1 MHETKG
7 EKMTFIHNDSDPAK
21 DEASNIVTSYKN
33 GARYYTIDGK
43 SYPSITS
50 VLSSNPEKKRSLAE
64 WRKRV
69 GVKEANKIS
78 TTAAKRGTAVH
89 QICEDYL
96 NNNSEYI
103 NGAMPDTVEMFSS
116 LKPILDNSLGRINA
130 QEVALFSHRL
140 GVAGRVDCIAEWD
153 GTLSIIDFKTSNK
166 LKRIEWINDYF
177 MQCAGY
183 AAMYYEMTDIP
194 IKDVVVAIM
203 VAGEEPQIFK
213 EKVANW
219 LVPLT
224 IAIKRF
230 NNKKVEN

>member
-1 MHETKG
+1 LRK
-7 EKMTFIHNDSDPAK
+7 FIHNDTDPAK
-21 DEASNIVTSYKN
+21 DESSNIEISYKN
-33 GARYYTIDGK
+33 GMRYYSVKGK

-50 VLSSNPEKKRSLAE
+50 VLGDNPEKRKSLAE
-64 WRKRV
+64 WRSRV
-69 GVKEANKIS
+69 GEAEARKIS
-78 TTAAKRGTAVH
+78 TKAAKRGTAVH

-96 NNNSEYI
+96 NNSPDYI
-103 NGAMPDTVEMFSS
+103 NGAMPDSVEMFSS
-116 LKPILDNSLGRINA
+116 IKPILDKSLGIINA

-166 LKRIEWINDYF
+166 PKRVEWIDDYF
-177 MQCAGY
+177 MQCSGY

-203 VAGEEPQIFK
+203 VEGEKPQIFK

-219 LVPLT
+219 LAPLV
-224 IAIKRF
+224 ISIKRF
-230 NNKKVEN
+230 NRE

>member
-1 MHETKG
+1 LRK
-7 EKMTFIHNDSDPAK
+7 FIHNEFDPAK
-21 DEASNIVTSYKN
+21 DQESNIETSYKD
-33 GARYYTIDGK
+33 GTRYYSVEGK

-50 VLSSNPEKKRSLAE
+50 VLSSDPKKRKSLAE

-69 GVKEANKIS
+69 GEKEANKIS
-78 TTAAKRGTAVH
+78 GQASRRGTAVH

-96 NNNSEYI
+96 NNKPEYI
-103 NGAMPDTVEMFSS
+103 NGAMPDSVEMFSS
-116 LKPILDNSLGRINA
+116 LRPILDKSLGVINA

-140 GVAGRVDCIAEWD
+140 GIAGRVDCIAEWD
-153 GTLSIIDFKTSNK
+153 DTLSIIDFKTSNK
-166 LKRIEWINDYF
+166 PKRVEWIDDYF

-230 NNKKVEN
+230 NEEN

>member
-1 MHETKG
+1 M
-7 EKMTFIHNDSDPAK
+7 FVHNDPVELPGGK
-21 DEASNIVTSYKN
+21 LNIIYENSRRFYVTSAGNK
-33 GARYYTIDGK
+33 
-43 SYPSITS
+43 YPSITS
-50 VLSSNPEKKRSLAE
+50 VLGANPEKIKSLQK
-64 WRKRV
+64 WRDRV
-69 GVKEANKIS
+69 GSTEANKIS

-96 NNNSEYI
+96 NNSPDYI
-103 NGAMPDTVEMFSS
+103 NGAMPDSVEMFSS
-116 LKPILDNSLGRINA
+116 IRPILDNSLGTIHA

-166 LKRIEWINDYF
+166 PKRVEWINDYF

-194 IKDVVVAIM
+194 IKDIVVAVM
-203 VAGEEPQIFK
+203 VAGEGPQLFK

-219 LVPLT
+219 LAPLV
-224 IAIKRF
+224 ISIKRF
-230 NNKKVEN
+230 NREY

>member
-1 MHETKG
+1 MP
-7 EKMTFIHNDSDPAK
+7 FIHNETDLAK
-21 DEASNIVTSYKN
+21 EQESIIRTSYMN
-33 GARYYTIDGK
+33 GFRYYSIDGK
-43 SYPSITS
+43 TYPSITS
-50 VLSSNPEKKRSLAE
+50 VLGANPEKKRSLAE

-69 GVKEANKIS
+69 GAKEANKIS

-96 NNNSEYI
+96 NNNPEYI
-103 NGAMPDTVEMFSS
+103 DGAMPDTVEMFSS
-116 LKPILDNSLGRINA
+116 LKPILDNSLGKINA

-140 GVAGRVDCIAEWD
+140 GIAGRVDCIAEWD
-153 GTLSIIDFKTSNK
+153 GTLSIVDFKTSNK
-166 LKRIEWINDYF
+166 PKKVEWINDYF

-183 AAMYYEMTDIP
+183 AAMYYEMTGIP

-230 NNKKVEN
+230 NEEN

>member
-1 MHETKG
+1 LRR
-7 EKMTFIHNDSDPAK
+7 FIHNDFDPAK
-21 DEASNIVTSYKN
+21 DQDSNIKTSYKDRT
-33 GARYYTIDGK
+33 RYYSVEGK

-50 VLSSNPEKKRSLAE
+50 VLSSDPKKRKSLAE

-69 GVKEANKIS
+69 GEKEANKIS
-78 TTAAKRGTAVH
+78 GQASRRGTAVH

-96 NNNSEYI
+96 NNKPEYI
-103 NGAMPDTVEMFSS
+103 NGAMPDSVEMFSS
-116 LKPILDNSLGRINA
+116 LRPILDKSLGVINA

-140 GVAGRVDCIAEWD
+140 GIAGRVDCIAEWD
-153 GTLSIIDFKTSNK
+153 DTLSIIDFKTSNK
-166 LKRIEWINDYF
+166 PKRVEWIDDYF

-230 NNKKVEN
+230 NKEN

>member
-1 MHETKG
+1 MK
-7 EKMTFIHNDSDPAK
+7 FIHNDTDPAK
-21 DEASNIVTSYKN
+21 DESSNIEISYKN
-33 GARYYTIDGK
+33 GMRYYSVKGE

-50 VLSSNPEKKRSLAE
+50 VLGDNPEKRKSLAE
-64 WRKRV
+64 WRSRV
-69 GVKEANKIS
+69 GEKEAKKIS
-78 TTAAKRGTAVH
+78 TKAAKRGTAVH

-96 NNNSEYI
+96 NNSPDYI
-103 NGAMPDTVEMFSS
+103 NGAMPSSVEMFSS
-116 LKPILDNSLGRINA
+116 IKPILDKSLGIINA
-130 QEVALFSHRL
+130 QEVALYSSRL

-166 LKRIEWINDYF
+166 PKRVEWINDYF

-203 VAGEEPQIFK
+203 VEGEKPQIFK

-219 LVPLT
+219 LAPLV
-224 IAIKRF
+224 ISIKRF
-230 NNKKVEN
+230 NREN

>member
-1 MHETKG
+1 LRK
-7 EKMTFIHNDSDPAK
+7 FIHNDTDPAK
-21 DEASNIVTSYKN
+21 AQASNIKTSYKN
-33 GARYYTIDGK
+33 GARYYSVEGK

-50 VLSSNPEKKRSLAE
+50 VLSADPEKKRSLAE

-69 GVKEANKIS
+69 GAKEANKIS
-78 TTAAKRGTAVH
+78 TKAARRGTVVH

-96 NNNSEYI
+96 KNSPDYI
-103 NGAMPDTVEMFSS
+103 NGAMPDSVEMFSS
-116 LKPILDNSLGRINA
+116 IRPILDKSLGIINA

-166 LKRIEWINDYF
+166 PKRVEWINDYF

-194 IKDVVVAIM
+194 IRDVVVAVM
-203 VAGEEPQIFK
+203 VAGEKPQIFK

-219 LVPLT
+219 LAPLV
-224 IAIKRF
+224 ISIKRF
-230 NNKKVEN
+230 NREY

>member
-1 MHETKG
+1 
-7 EKMTFIHNDSDPAK
+7 MTFIHNDIDLAK
-21 DEASNIVTSYKN
+21 DQESNIKTSYKN
-33 GARYYTIDGK
+33 GKRYYSIEGK
-43 SYPSITS
+43 TYPSITS
-50 VLSSNPEKKRSLAE
+50 VLGSNPDKKRSLME

-69 GVKEANKIS
+69 GVEEANKIS

-96 NNNSEYI
+96 NNKPDHI
-103 NGAMPDTVEMFSS
+103 NGAMPDSVEMFSS
-116 LKPILDNSLGRINA
+116 LSPILDNSLGTIYA
-130 QEVALFSHRL
+130 QEVAMFSHRL

-153 GTLSIIDFKTSNK
+153 DTLSIIDFKTSNK
-166 LKRIEWINDYF
+166 PKRIEWINDYF

-203 VAGEEPQIFK
+203 VVGEEPQIFK

-230 NNKKVEN
+230 NKEN